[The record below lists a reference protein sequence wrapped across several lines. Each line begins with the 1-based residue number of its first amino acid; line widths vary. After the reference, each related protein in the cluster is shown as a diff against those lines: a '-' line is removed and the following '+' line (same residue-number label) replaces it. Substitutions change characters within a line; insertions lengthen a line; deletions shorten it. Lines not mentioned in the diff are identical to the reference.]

1 MKIKRKVVLA
11 FIFLILMSSVAMAGV
26 VNYKGSSKHE
36 DSDSVKVS
44 KKKSGDCEYER
55 SDDGRKKEECD
66 D

>member
-1 MKIKRKVVLA
+1 MKIKRKVVLTL
-11 FIFLILMSSVAMAGV
+11 IFLILMSSVAMAGV
-26 VNYKGSSKHE
+26 INYRDSGKHS
-36 DSDSVKVS
+36 DSDSGKVS